1 MALNFCGS
9 LILRIGNF
17 CFVLRELI
25 FATGKVWF
33 FFLGINFCDF
43 LKVAFKS
50 VELITILFFIWVH
63 AKERWIKQHANVKQI
78 HLCHSFT
85 MDRQYLEYHLMHYP
99 PSYLQHFLLQISI
112 FVYNFYSGV
121 NFCGKKIA
129 VILFCENL
137 FLQIAKK
144 PTKIRARKHL
154 VPHST
159 LINVLFACIIQSKL
173 YSLDGL

>member
-1 MALNFCGS
+1 MRFSGSRVQISRTDNNFVFYLSTCK
-9 LILRIGNF
+9 RKMDKTT
-17 CFVLRELI
+17 CR
-25 FATGKVWF
+25 
-33 FFLGINFCDF
+33 
-43 LKVAFKS
+43 
-50 VELITILFFIWVH
+50 
-63 AKERWIKQHANVKQI
+63 NVKQI

-85 MDRQYLEYHLMHYP
+85 MDRQYLGYHLMYYP